1 MAEDR
6 RQKRR
11 GRMAKMAILSRRQM
25 IHGSIL
31 TSSKLPVVTTGATR
45 ANAGVIKHPGS
56 KTADDMTHRTIVSG
70 GNMIHRFTDRR
81 GAVMAGSAVIHDPGM
96 IEHRR

>member
-1 MAEDR
+1 
-6 RQKRR
+6 
-11 GRMAKMAILSRRQM
+11 MAKMAILSCRQM
-25 IHGSIL
+25 IHGCIL
-31 TSSKLPVVTTGATR
+31 AGRKLPVVTTGATR

-81 GAVMAGSAVIHDPGM
+81 GAVMAGSAVIYDPGM